1 MVQAAND
8 KQQLEPMLNKVVA
21 LSDVLGKAETLL
33 ADNGYFS
40 AANVA
45 ACETALIAPLIAMGR
60 QPHHPSLDE
69 RFAGAPPPPKTR
81 RRSRRW
87 PVG

>member
-1 MVQAAND
+1 VVAADVVQAAND

-21 LSDVLGKAETLL
+21 LPEVLGKAETLL

-45 ACETALIAPLIAMGR
+45 ACEAAQIEPLIAMGR
-60 QPHHPSLDE
+60 QSHHPSLDE
-69 RFAGAPPPPKTR
+69 RFADAPPPP
-81 RRSRRW
+81 
-87 PVG
+87 